1 MIDSSISTGRGL
13 FVWAMMNTQ
22 KKNISEM
29 SKKHIQ
35 EVQYLLGQF
44 IIHLEHRAQ
53 EHDQSKLHNPEK
65 DILRRHSHELDN
77 CQYGDESYMYHLEKV
92 REAIQHHYQQNR
104 HHPEHH
110 QNGIRDMNLLD
121 VVEMFF
127 DWCATAKK
135 YGNKV
140 EHSINIGQDRFDLSD
155 DLTQIFLNTARQF
168 ELI

>member
-1 MIDSSISTGRGL
+1 MGGAINMG
-13 FVWAMMNTQ
+13 N
-22 KKNISEM
+22 SEYTEEEYIRDVE
-29 SKKHIQ
+29 KHIQ
-35 EVQYLLGQF
+35 DVQYLLGRF
-44 IIHLEHRAQ
+44 IVQLEHRAQ
-53 EHDQSKLHNPEK
+53 EHDQSKLQNPEK

-77 CQYGDESYMYHLEKV
+77 CQYGDKSYIYHLEKV
-92 REAIQHHYQQNR
+92 REAIQHYYLHNR

-140 EHSINIGQDRFDLSD
+140 ERSIDIGQERFNLSD

-168 ELI
+168 ELV